1 MYNSPPMRILR
12 KLLMVFGLFFIAVG
26 AISSLVSELTG
37 LVAFS
42 SLQNFL
48 ISCTG
53 VVIFW
58 LSLERVHP
66 EGYKFFLIF
75 ISLSFLFGFFYIP
88 LGILGFLLTIF
99 VLWFFRDPERMVPSS
114 EAGIISP
121 ADGVI
126 CKIEKTLP
134 PKEVKSSEELLK
146 ISVFM
151 NVFNVHVNRA
161 PVTGNIKEIIYVPGK
176 FINASFDK
184 ASEHNER
191 NILVLENNKNE
202 EIIVVQIAGL
212 IARRILSFVNLFD
225 SLKIGERFGLIR
237 FGSRVDVYLPSKYDS
252 KVELGQ
258 KVTAGESIIAS

>member
-1 MYNSPPMRILR
+1 MYNSPPMIILR
-12 KLLMVFGLFFIAVG
+12 KLLTLFGLFFIAAG
-26 AISSLVSELTG
+26 AISSLLGELNFFI
-37 LVAFS
+37 AFS
-42 SLQNFL
+42 SLQNLL
-48 ISCTG
+48 ISSMG

-75 ISLSFLFGFFYIP
+75 ISLSSLLGFFYFP

-114 EAGIISP
+114 ETGIISP

-161 PVTGNIKEIIYVPGK
+161 PVAGNIKEIIYVPGK
-176 FINASFDK
+176 FINASLDK
-184 ASEHNER
+184 ASENNER
-191 NILVLENNKNE
+191 NILVLENDKNE

-237 FGSRVDVYLPSKYDS
+237 FGSRVDVYLPSNYDP

-258 KVTAGESIIAS
+258 KVIAGESIIAR

>member
-12 KLLMVFGLFFIAVG
+12 KLLMFFGLLFVFAG
-26 AISSLVSELTG
+26 AAFSLADELIG
-37 LVAFS
+37 LVIFS
-42 SLQNFL
+42 SIQKFL
-48 ISCTG
+48 ISCMG

-75 ISLSFLFGFFYIP
+75 ILLSSLFGFFYLP

-99 VLWFFRDPERMVPSS
+99 VLWFFRDPEREVPSS

-126 CKIEKTLP
+126 CKIEKAMP

-161 PVTGNIKEIIYVPGK
+161 PVAGNIKEIIYVPGK
-176 FINASFDK
+176 FLNASLDK

-212 IARRILSFVNLFD
+212 IARRILSFVNLLD

-237 FGSRVDVYLPSKYDS
+237 FGSRVDVYLPSNYVS
-252 KVELGQ
+252 KVALGQ
-258 KVTAGESIIAS
+258 KVIAGESIIAN

>member
-1 MYNSPPMRILR
+1 
-12 KLLMVFGLFFIAVG
+12 
-26 AISSLVSELTG
+26 
-37 LVAFS
+37 
-42 SLQNFL
+42 
-48 ISCTG
+48 
-53 VVIFW
+53 
-58 LSLERVHP
+58 
-66 EGYKFFLIF
+66 
-75 ISLSFLFGFFYIP
+75 
-88 LGILGFLLTIF
+88 
-99 VLWFFRDPERMVPSS
+99 MVPSS

-126 CKIEKTLP
+126 CKIEKTFP

-161 PVTGNIKEIIYVPGK
+161 PVAGNIKEIIYVPGK
-176 FINASFDK
+176 FINASLDK

-237 FGSRVDVYLPSKYDS
+237 FGSRVDVYLPSNYDA